1 MDRSYGCLLPEI
13 IKADVDEILRLYI
26 YINYIKKMQ
35 KKKAFDEGKVLKLVH
50 V

>member
-1 MDRSYGCLLPEI
+1 MDRSYGWLLPEI

-26 YINYIKKMQ
+26 YISIISKKC